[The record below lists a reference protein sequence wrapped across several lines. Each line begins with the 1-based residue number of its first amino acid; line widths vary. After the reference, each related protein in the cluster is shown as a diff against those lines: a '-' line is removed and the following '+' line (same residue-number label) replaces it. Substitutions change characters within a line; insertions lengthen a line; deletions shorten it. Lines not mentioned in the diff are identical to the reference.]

1 MENTRF
7 YHKIASKM
15 ARSVSMRRGVIFV
28 AFILVG
34 SLMAYSDAITVE
46 GEVLMATFTLL
57 GFLTILLMEDRKAL
71 RFPVL
76 MRTVFV
82 CSNAMAGEGV
92 VDDVSMAGC
101 K

>member
-1 MENTRF
+1 M
-7 YHKIASKM
+7 
-15 ARSVSMRRGVIFV
+15 